1 MWWGPCSSGALQV
14 NRRSV
19 GSALEVGATVI
30 FEVDLLTRTMVVS
43 ENFEGLLGLSSGTFS
58 GHYSDFLH
66 VVHPADRAKLDLR
79 TVRSAEAG
87 TPLQTDFRVVLPT
100 GAERRFHAR
109 YSVVT
114 DAEGRSTTVLG
125 VAIDV
130 TDQHEADEARR
141 FFLDTTVD
149 AFVGMDRDGLV
160 TEWNVAA
167 ERLFGIPR
175 QAAMGRPTAALV
187 IPVRYRGAHLVAIG
201 RILAN
206 LTTPSNGPARAGA
219 KGPVE
224 LSAMRSDGSEV
235 PVEVTVHTV
244 PTSGGVVF
252 KAFIRDISE
261 RKELEAALSRQAL
274 ADSLTGLPNRALLAD
289 RLAVSLARMAVT
301 RAPVAVL
308 FIGVDRFK
316 VVNDTLGHGA
326 GDQLLQ
332 QLSERFKAVIRPT
345 DTLARFGGDSFVVLR
360 ENTNEVEAVRVAQH
374 LMDVLRPSVV
384 LDDREVSVSVS
395 IGVAVTDDSA
405 RPTDELLGDADAAM
419 FLAKQRGRGRTEFFD
434 RAMRS
439 EAMARFNLEA
449 ELRQGLEREEL
460 RVWFQPVISI
470 STGQISGVEALVR
483 WAHPTRGLVPPAEFI
498 PIAEDSGLI
507 VPLGVQV
514 LHGACQ
520 QVASWRAAGADLTD
534 RSPLADLTVAVN
546 LSARQLVEPG
556 IAELVAQILAESAL
570 DPGALCL
577 EITESVNRE
586 DTDAAAAALQRLH
599 ALGVRLAVDDFG
611 TGYSSLLYLR
621 HFPVQTLKLDRSF
634 VHGIGRNPADT
645 SIVRATIELA
655 HALELDAVAEGV
667 EREDQLHALRD
678 MECDLG
684 QGFLWAPPLPA
695 VEMIDFLR
703 SPPDLGFFAGK

>member
-1 MWWGPCSSGALQV
+1 
-14 NRRSV
+14 
-19 GSALEVGATVI
+19 VI
-30 FEVDLLTRTMVVS
+30 FEVDLLTRKMIVS
-43 ENFEGLLGLSSGTFS
+43 ENFEGLFGVPPGTAS
-58 GHYSDFLH
+58 DHYNEFLQ
-66 VVHPADRAKLDLR
+66 VVHPGDRAKLDLR
-79 TVRSAEAG
+79 TVRSAAPG
-87 TPLQTDFRVVLPT
+87 ILLQKDFRVVLPT

-109 YSVVT
+109 CCVVT
-114 DAEGRSTTVLG
+114 DADGRSTTVLG

-141 FFLDTTVD
+141 FLLDTTAD
-149 AFVGMDRDGLV
+149 AFVGMDRQGMV

-167 ERLFGIPR
+167 ERLFGVPR
-175 QAAMGRPTAALV
+175 QAALGRPTAALV
-187 IPVRYRGAHLVAIG
+187 IPGRYRRAHFAAIA
-201 RILAN
+201 RILSEGAKR
-206 LTTPSNGPARAGA
+206 PGA

-244 PTSGGVVF
+244 PTGAGVVF

-274 ADSLTGLPNRALLAD
+274 ADALTGLPNRALLAD

-301 RAPVAVL
+301 RSPVAVL

-326 GDQLLQ
+326 GDELLRQ
-332 QLSERFKAVIRPT
+332 IAERFKAVVRPT

-360 ENTNEVEAVRVAQH
+360 ENTTEVEAVRVAQQ

-384 LDDREVSVSVS
+384 LDGRELTISVS
-395 IGVAVTDDSA
+395 IGVAVTDDFA
-405 RPTDELLGDADAAM
+405 RLNDELLGDADAAM

-439 EAMARFNLEA
+439 EAMARLDLEG
-449 ELRQGLEREEL
+449 ELRQGLERNEL

-470 STGQISGVEALVR
+470 STGRISGVEALVR
-483 WAHPTRGLVPPAEFI
+483 WDHPTRGLVPPAEFI
-498 PIAEDSGLI
+498 AIAEDSGLI

-514 LHGACQ
+514 LRGACHQ
-520 QVASWRAAGADLTD
+520 LAAWRAGGAGGAE
-534 RSPLADLTVAVN
+534 SAPLADLTVAVN

-556 IAELVAQILAESAL
+556 IAELVAQILAESEL
-570 DPGALCL
+570 DPCALCL
-577 EITESVNRE
+577 EITESVLME
-586 DTDAAAAALQRLH
+586 ETDAAAAALQRLH

-634 VHGIGRNPADT
+634 VSGLGRNPADT
-645 SIVRATIELA
+645 SIIRATIDLA
-655 HALELDAVAEGV
+655 HALDLDAVAEGV
-667 EREDQLHALRD
+667 ERVDQLHALRD
-678 MECDLG
+678 MGCDLG
-684 QGFLWAPPLPA
+684 QGFLWAPALPA
-695 VEMIDFLR
+695 AETTAFLH
-703 SPPDLGFFAGK
+703 SPPDLGFFAGGH

>member
-1 MWWGPCSSGALQV
+1 V
-14 NRRSV
+14 NRRST
-19 GSALEVGATVI
+19 SRALEVGATVI
-30 FEVDLLTRTMVVS
+30 FEVDVLTRNMIVS
-43 ENFEGLLGLSSGTFS
+43 ENFEGLFGLSAGTFS
-58 GHYSDFLH
+58 GHYSDFLQ

-79 TVRSAEAG
+79 TVRSAAAG
-87 TPLQTDFRVVLPT
+87 TLLQTDFRVVLPT
-100 GAERRFHAR
+100 GGERRFHAR
-109 YSVVT
+109 CSVIV
-114 DAEGRSTTVLG
+114 DGECRSTAVLG

-141 FFLDTTVD
+141 FFLDTTAD
-149 AFVGMDRDGLV
+149 AFVGMDGDGLV

-167 ERLFGIPR
+167 ERLFGVPR
-175 QAAMGRPTAALV
+175 QAALGRPTAALV
-187 IPVRYRGAHLVAIG
+187 IPVRYRGAHFAAIG

-206 LTTPSNGPARAGA
+206 LTTPSDGTNGGGAR
-219 KGPVE
+219 GPVE

-244 PTSGGVVF
+244 PTGAGVVF
-252 KAFIRDISE
+252 KAFIRDISK
-261 RKELEAALSRQAL
+261 RKELEAALSHQAL

-316 VVNDTLGHGA
+316 AVNDTLGHGA
-326 GDQLLQ
+326 GDRLLQ
-332 QLSERFKAVIRPT
+332 EISERFKAVIRPT

-360 ENTNEVEAVRVAQH
+360 ENTNELEAVRVAQH

-384 LDDREVSVSVS
+384 LDDRDVSVSIS
-395 IGVAVTDDSA
+395 IGVAVTDDFS

-449 ELRQGLEREEL
+449 ELRQALEREEL

-498 PIAEDSGLI
+498 SIAEDSGLI

-514 LHGACQ
+514 LRGACQ
-520 QVASWRAAGADLTD
+520 QVASWRAAGADPTG
-534 RSPLADLTVAVN
+534 RSTLADLTVAVN
-546 LSARQLVEPG
+546 LSGRQLVEPG
-556 IAELVAQILAESAL
+556 ISELVAQILAESSL

-577 EITESVNRE
+577 EITESVLME

-634 VHGIGRNPADT
+634 VRGIGRNPADT

-667 EREDQLHALRD
+667 ERVDQLQALRD
-678 MECDLG
+678 MGCDLG
-684 QGFLWAPPLPA
+684 QGFLWARPLPA
-695 VEMIDFLR
+695 SEMIDFLR
-703 SPPDLGFFAGK
+703 SPPDLGFFTGE